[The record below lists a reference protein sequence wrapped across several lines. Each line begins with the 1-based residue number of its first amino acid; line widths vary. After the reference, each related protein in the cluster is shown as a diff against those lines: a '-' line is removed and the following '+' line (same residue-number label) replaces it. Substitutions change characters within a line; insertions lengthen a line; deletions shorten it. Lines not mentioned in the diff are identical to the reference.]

1 MVDNLGNIIVRGGGI
16 PAGSNTESL
25 AYAAP
30 LIEGAPIFLMDGDP
44 NNLFDATNQIVIDI
58 QKYTEEKSNPKLVLL
73 TSCLTRKGVMKD
85 KFPDDLKNL
94 KKGFGGATIVGFT
107 TGGEIGSKEGDLANC
122 HHLTNN
128 VFVLYDKLLTNK
140 K

>member
-1 MVDNLGNIIVRGGGI
+1 
-16 PAGSNTESL
+16 
-25 AYAAP
+25 
-30 LIEGAPIFLMDGDP
+30 MDGDP
-44 NNLFDATNQIVIDI
+44 NNLFDATNQIVTDI
-58 QKYTEEKSNPKLVLL
+58 QKYTEEKNNPKLVLL

-85 KFPDDLKNL
+85 KFPDDLKTL

-128 VFVLYDKLLTNK
+128 VFVFYDKLLTNK